1 MIKKLSSIDADF
13 DRQLSDLLAMPDENT
28 GDVKDIVRKII
39 DDVKLRGDQS
49 VLELTN
55 KFDRMDV
62 ASISELEISKDTMA
76 QALTRLDP
84 LVVDALK
91 LSIDRVRVYHQEQ
104 LKALGGNSQWQIE
117 DDEGNKLGQIIRPME
132 RVGLYVPGGK
142 ASYPSSV
149 IMTSVPARVAG
160 VSEIVLMVPTPDG
173 VVSDTLVAAA
183 HLCGVDR
190 MFRVGGAQ
198 AVAALAY
205 GTQSIPR
212 VDKIVGPGNIFV
224 ATAKELVFGQV
235 GIDMVAGPSEIA
247 IVADASADPEWL
259 AMDMFAQ
266 AEHDELAQSILI
278 SSDQSVLDA
287 VEQEI
292 ARMLPGMERSAT
304 ISQSLK
310 DRGALIKVETLD
322 QAFDIVNRIAPEH
335 LELAILEPEQMLPQI
350 RFAGAIFLGHH
361 SAEVV
366 GDYTAGPSH
375 VLPTSGTA
383 RFASPLGVYDFQVRS
398 SVVNCSARGAIT
410 LSRSAAIL
418 ATQEGL
424 EAHSKSAQYRL
435 LG

>member
-1 MIKKLSSIDADF
+1 MIRKLSSTDVDF
-13 DRQLSDLLAMPDENT
+13 DQQLSDLLAMPNENT
-28 GDVKDIVRKII
+28 GDVKEIVRKII
-39 DDVKLRGDQS
+39 DDVKLRGDQA

-62 ASISELEISKDTMA
+62 GSISQLEISKATMA
-76 QALTRLDP
+76 QALKRLDP
-84 LVVDALK
+84 LIVDALK
-91 LSIDRVRVYHQEQ
+91 LSIDRVRVYHEEQ
-104 LKALGGNSQWQIE
+104 LKALGGNGEWHIE
-117 DDEGNKLGQIIRPME
+117 DEEGNKLGQLIRPME
-132 RVGLYVPGGK
+132 RVGLYAPGGK

-160 VSEIVLMVPTPDG
+160 VSEIILMVPTPDG
-173 VVSDTLVAAA
+173 EISDTLVAAA

-190 MFRVGGAQ
+190 MFTVGGAQ
-198 AVAALAY
+198 AIAALAY
-205 GTQSIPR
+205 GTKLIPR

-235 GIDMVAGPSEIA
+235 GIDMVAGPSEVA
-247 IVADASADPEWL
+247 IVADASANPEWV

-266 AEHDELAQSILI
+266 AEHDELAQSVLI
-278 SSDQSVLDA
+278 SSDQSVLDSVA
-287 VEQEI
+287 REI
-292 ARMLPGMERSAT
+292 ARMLPNMERSAT
-304 ISQSLK
+304 IAQSLK

-322 QAFDIVNRIAPEH
+322 QGVDIVNRIAPEH
-335 LELAILEPEQMLPQI
+335 LELAIAEPEKILPQI

>member
-1 MIKKLSSIDADF
+1 MIRKLSSIDADF
-13 DRQLSDLLAMPDENT
+13 DRQLSNLLTMPDENT

-49 VLELTN
+49 VLELTI

-62 ASISELEISKDTMA
+62 ASLSELEISKDTMA

-104 LKALGGNSQWQIE
+104 LKALGGNTEWQIE
-117 DDEGNKLGQIIRPME
+117 DKEGNKLGQIIRPME

-149 IMTSVPARVAG
+149 IMTAVPARVAG
-160 VSEIVLMVPTPDG
+160 VSEIILMVPTPDG

-190 MFRVGGAQ
+190 MFTVGGAQ
-198 AVAALAY
+198 AIAALAY

-247 IVADASADPEWL
+247 IVADTSADPEWL

-278 SSDQSVLDA
+278 SNDQSVLDA

-292 ARMLPGMERSAT
+292 VRMLPSMDRSAT
-304 ISQSLK
+304 ISQSLN

-322 QAFDIVNRIAPEH
+322 QAVDIVNRIAPEH

>member
-1 MIKKLSSIDADF
+1 MIRKLSSIDADF
-13 DRQLSDLLAMPDENT
+13 DRQLSDLLTMPDENT

-49 VLELTN
+49 VLELTI

-62 ASISELEISKDTMA
+62 ASLSELEISKDTMA

-104 LKALGGNSQWQIE
+104 LKALGGNTEWQIE
-117 DDEGNKLGQIIRPME
+117 DKEGNKLGQIIRPME

-149 IMTSVPARVAG
+149 IMTAVPARVAG
-160 VSEIVLMVPTPDG
+160 VSEIILMVPTPDG

-190 MFRVGGAQ
+190 MFTVGGAQ
-198 AVAALAY
+198 AIAALAY

-247 IVADASADPEWL
+247 IVADTSADPEWL

-278 SSDQSVLDA
+278 SNDQSVLDA

-292 ARMLPGMERSAT
+292 VRMLPSMERSAT
-304 ISQSLK
+304 ISQSLN

-322 QAFDIVNRIAPEH
+322 QAVDIVNRIAPEH

>member
-1 MIKKLSSIDADF
+1 MIRKLSSIDADF
-13 DRQLSDLLAMPDENT
+13 DRQLSNLLTMPDENT

-49 VLELTN
+49 VLELTI

-62 ASISELEISKDTMA
+62 ASLSELEISKDTMA

-104 LKALGGNSQWQIE
+104 LKALGGNTEWQIE
-117 DDEGNKLGQIIRPME
+117 DKEGNKLGQIIRPME

-149 IMTSVPARVAG
+149 IMTAVPARVAG
-160 VSEIVLMVPTPDG
+160 VSEIILMVPTPDG

-190 MFRVGGAQ
+190 MFTVGGAQ
-198 AVAALAY
+198 AIAALAY

-247 IVADASADPEWL
+247 IVADTSADPEWL

-278 SSDQSVLDA
+278 SNDQSVLDA

-292 ARMLPGMERSAT
+292 VRMLPSMERSAT
-304 ISQSLK
+304 ISQSLN

-322 QAFDIVNRIAPEH
+322 QAVDIVNRIAPEH

>member
-1 MIKKLSSIDADF
+1 MIKRLSNNDADF
-13 DRQLSDLLAMPDENT
+13 DEQLKVLLTMPDENT
-28 GDVKDIVRKII
+28 GDVKEIVKKII
-39 DDVKLRGDQS
+39 DDVKVRGDQA
-49 VLELTN
+49 VVELTN

-62 ASISELEISKDTMA
+62 ASLSELEISKDTMA
-76 QALTRLDP
+76 AALARLDP
-84 LVVDALK
+84 LIIDALK
-91 LSIDRVRVYHQEQ
+91 LSIDRVRVYHEAQ
-104 LKALGGNSQWQIE
+104 LKALGGNGEWQIE
-117 DDEGNKLGQIIRPME
+117 DDEGNKLGQRIRPME

-160 VSEIVLMVPTPDG
+160 VAEIVLMVPTPDG
-173 VVSDTLVAAA
+173 EVSDTLVAAA

-190 MFRVGGAQ
+190 MFAVGGAQ
-198 AVAALAY
+198 AIAALAY
-205 GTQSIPR
+205 GTESIPR

-235 GIDMVAGPSEIA
+235 GIDMIAGPSEVA
-247 IVADASADPEWL
+247 IVADASANPEWL

-278 SSDQSVLDA
+278 STDQSTLDA
-287 VEQEI
+287 VEREI
-292 ARMLPGMERSAT
+292 IRMLPDMERSST
-304 ISQSLK
+304 IEQSLN
-310 DRGALIKVETLD
+310 DRGALIKVDTVD
-322 QAFDIVNRIAPEH
+322 QVVDIVNRIAPEH
-335 LELAILEPEQMLPQI
+335 LELAIDEPEAMVSKI
-350 RFAGAIFLGHH
+350 KFAGAIFLGHH

-383 RFASPLGVYDFQVRS
+383 RFASPLGVYDFQIRS
-398 SVVNCSARGAIT
+398 SVVNCSRRGSIS

-418 ATQEGL
+418 ATEEGL

>member
-1 MIKKLSSIDADF
+1 MIRKLTSTDVDF
-13 DRQLSDLLAMPDENT
+13 DQQLSDLLTMPNENT

-39 DDVKLRGDQS
+39 DDVKLRGDQA

-62 ASISELEISKDTMA
+62 GSISELEISKETMA
-76 QALTRLDP
+76 QALKRLDP
-84 LVVDALK
+84 LIVDALK
-91 LSIDRVRVYHQEQ
+91 LSIDRVRVYHEEQ
-104 LKALGGNSQWQIE
+104 LKALGGNGEWHIE
-117 DDEGNKLGQIIRPME
+117 DEEGNKLGQLIRPME

-173 VVSDTLVAAA
+173 EVSDTLVAAA

-190 MFRVGGAQ
+190 MFTVGGAQ
-198 AVAALAY
+198 AIAALAY
-205 GTQSIPR
+205 GTQAIPR

-235 GIDMVAGPSEIA
+235 GIDMVAGPSEVA
-247 IVADASADPEWL
+247 IVADASANPEWV

-278 SSDQSVLDA
+278 SSDQGVLDSVA
-287 VEQEI
+287 HEI
-292 ARMLPGMERSAT
+292 ARMLPNMERSAT
-304 ISQSLK
+304 IAQSLK

-322 QAFDIVNRIAPEH
+322 QGVDIVNRIAPEH
-335 LELAILEPEQMLPQI
+335 LELAIAEPEKILSQI

>member
-1 MIKKLSSIDADF
+1 MIKKLSNIDADF

-198 AVAALAY
+198 AIAALAY

-247 IVADASADPEWL
+247 IVADMSADPEWL

-287 VEQEI
+287 VEKEI

-335 LELAILEPEQMLPQI
+335 LELAILEPEQKLPQV

-361 SAEVV
+361 SGEVV